1 MIGSI
6 VGYGIVIII
15 GLVVLLFVI
24 GLFAG
29 VVDKITRLKRE
40 GKLPILVIVELIS
53 TIIFV
58 VSLIQWNKTPY
69 GFWGGSIL
77 LSSVLMIGFFF
88 FYGSEFKRDENEPG
102 SNEVDSLFDNLN
114 TRRNQLSSASTLKSS
129 NNSTQ
134 TNQSYVRKQ
143 QMVSSSWKIQSE
155 PVGSW
160 SEYGKDKRNYAE
172 ENVEFIADFLK
183 KNMTSQLRDI
193 NPTVSI
199 SETQTLKEI
208 YFNTYLPDKDK
219 YDRMEIEKTAK
230 GKELIQNFV
239 KIEKNVTV
247 CLLHLN
253 NQILS
258 SVDENYSIR
267 AIAELIEPHLSFSSF
282 LENDKGKELFEIIDE
297 MFNLINDEHF
307 ATINSSKQYIQ
318 INQNNSNTSSV
329 KKVLDYTLA
338 VDLNHVGRFFAS
350 NPEMERLWTGIRQY
364 IFASHYHS
372 WINYGEFYDISLYN
386 WKNLFET
393 CIKND
398 INAELCEYIY
408 NEKKYASS
416 FEDGQDPINLFV
428 IRISG
433 LLILAGIAAGKHSKL
448 VSDLASLRSR
458 LIKKIAEFDGKVT
471 SDEEEQV
478 DDLISNMDEVFD
490 LDLSGK
496 KAKAEEEMKQA
507 LESLNSMIGL
517 DSVKHEVLSLKNIVE
532 MQKRQS
538 EQGLS
543 VVPMSYHCVFT
554 GNPGTGKTTVARIIA
569 QIYKGLGIL
578 KKGHLV
584 ECDRSSLVA
593 GYVGQTAIKT
603 NEVIDKALD
612 GVLFIDEAYSLAK
625 DGDSFGQEAIDTL
638 LKRME
643 DDRNRL
649 VVIVAGYTNEMK
661 TFIDS
666 NPGLKSRFN
675 RYIEFEDYSAEEMLT
690 IFKNLVTKQ
699 NYTLSEESEKVLLGI
714 FKDVKESEDNSFG
727 NARGVRNLFEKILV
741 NQANRVAK
749 NGCVGPKTQ
758 ILLPEDFE
766 DGRPKRIKKVDAM
779 AQLTSMI
786 GLQSVKQEILTLR
799 NIVAAQKKR
808 AAAGLPVLP
817 MSYHCVF
824 TGNPGTGKTS
834 VARIV
839 AEIYKDLGVLR
850 KGHLVECDRS
860 SLVAGYVGQTAIKT
874 NEIIDKALDG
884 VLFIDEAYT
893 LVKDGDSFGQEA
905 VDTLLKRME
914 DDRKRLVVIVAGYT
928 NEMKNFIESNPGL
941 KSRFNRYIEFE
952 DYTEDELVELFKK
965 LAEEQKFVLSEG
977 FEEQLRLTLRSILS
991 ENTATFGN
999 GRGVRNLFE
1008 KAVLKQANRL
1018 AMVDNDNADMQLLMP
1033 EDLPEKV

>member
-1 MIGSI
+1 MNLFLLT
-6 VGYGIVIII
+6 GYF
-15 GLVVLLFVI
+15 L
-24 GLFAG
+24 AG
-29 VVDKITRLKRE
+29 V
-40 GKLPILVIVELIS
+40 
-53 TIIFV
+53 
-58 VSLIQWNKTPY
+58 
-69 GFWGGSIL
+69 
-77 LSSVLMIGFFF
+77 
-88 FYGSEFKRDENEPG
+88 
-102 SNEVDSLFDNLN
+102 
-114 TRRNQLSSASTLKSS
+114 A
-129 NNSTQ
+129 
-134 TNQSYVRKQ
+134 
-143 QMVSSSWKIQSE
+143 
-155 PVGSW
+155 
-160 SEYGKDKRNYAE
+160 AE
-172 ENVEFIADFLK
+172 
-183 KNMTSQLRDI
+183 
-193 NPTVSI
+193 
-199 SETQTLKEI
+199 
-208 YFNTYLPDKDK
+208 
-219 YDRMEIEKTAK
+219 
-230 GKELIQNFV
+230 
-239 KIEKNVTV
+239 
-247 CLLHLN
+247 
-253 NQILS
+253 
-258 SVDENYSIR
+258 
-267 AIAELIEPHLSFSSF
+267 
-282 LENDKGKELFEIIDE
+282 
-297 MFNLINDEHF
+297 
-307 ATINSSKQYIQ
+307 
-318 INQNNSNTSSV
+318 
-329 KKVLDYTLA
+329 
-338 VDLNHVGRFFAS
+338 
-350 NPEMERLWTGIRQY
+350 
-364 IFASHYHS
+364 
-372 WINYGEFYDISLYN
+372 
-386 WKNLFET
+386 
-393 CIKND
+393 
-398 INAELCEYIY
+398 
-408 NEKKYASS
+408 
-416 FEDGQDPINLFV
+416 
-428 IRISG
+428 
-433 LLILAGIAAGKHSKL
+433 KHSKL
-448 VSDLASLRSR
+448 VSDLALLRSR
-458 LIKKIAEFDGKVT
+458 FIKKMAEFDGKVT

-496 KAKAEEEMKQA
+496 KTKAEEEMKQT

-538 EQGLS
+538 EHGLS

-643 DDRNRL
+643 DDRDRL

-690 IFKNLVTKQ
+690 IFKNLATKQ

-714 FKDVKESEDNSFG
+714 FKDVKENEDNSFG
-727 NARGVRNLFEKILV
+727 NARGVRNLFEKTLV
-741 NQANRVAK
+741 NQANRIAK
-749 NGCVGPKTQ
+749 NGCVGSETQ

-766 DGRPKRIKKVDAM
+766 DGRPKKIKKVDAM
-779 AQLTSMI
+779 AQLSSMI
-786 GLQSVKQEILTLR
+786 GLQSVKQEVLTLR

-824 TGNPGTGKTS
+824 TGNPGTGKTT

-893 LVKDGDSFGQEA
+893 LAKDNDSFGQEA
-905 VDTLLKRME
+905 IDTLLKRME

-928 NEMKNFIESNPGL
+928 NEMKSFIESNPGL
-941 KSRFNRYIEFE
+941 K
-952 DYTEDELVELFKK
+952 
-965 LAEEQKFVLSEG
+965 
-977 FEEQLRLTLRSILS
+977 
-991 ENTATFGN
+991 
-999 GRGVRNLFE
+999 
-1008 KAVLKQANRL
+1008 
-1018 AMVDNDNADMQLLMP
+1018 
-1033 EDLPEKV
+1033 